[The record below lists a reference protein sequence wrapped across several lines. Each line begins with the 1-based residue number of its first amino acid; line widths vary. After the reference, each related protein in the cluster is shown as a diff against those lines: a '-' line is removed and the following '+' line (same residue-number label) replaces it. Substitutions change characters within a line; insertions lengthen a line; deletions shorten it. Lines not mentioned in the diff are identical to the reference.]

1 MSIPQNKH
9 IHHTNSYYAATIDQP
24 AEFPALLE
32 NIESDVCII
41 GAGFT
46 GINTAINLAK
56 KGFDVV
62 VIESAKVGWGASGR
76 NGGQLISG
84 FTFSPELSK
93 IMDDEAI
100 QSVWELGAK
109 SADLVRERIKEY
121 QIECDLKSGFIE
133 VALNKIQM
141 QELVERK
148 ENWEKRGYQHQ
159 LTLVDESEIRNYV
172 GSARYIGGLIDS
184 GSGHLHPLNLCLG
197 EAKVATNLGVRI
209 FEQSR
214 ATSIDFGETV
224 ITETDKG
231 KVKSKYLVIAGNAY
245 IGTLHKY

>member
-9 IHHTNSYYAATIDQP
+9 IHHTNSYYAATINEP
-24 AEFPALLE
+24 AKFPALLE

-62 VIESAKVGWGASGR
+62 IIESAKVGWGASGR

-84 FTFSPELSK
+84 LTFSPELSK
-93 IMDDEAI
+93 IMDDKAVY
-100 QSVWELGAK
+100 SVWVLGAK

-148 ENWEKRGYQHQ
+148 ENWEKR
-159 LTLVDESEIRNYV
+159 
-172 GSARYIGGLIDS
+172 
-184 GSGHLHPLNLCLG
+184 
-197 EAKVATNLGVRI
+197 
-209 FEQSR
+209 
-214 ATSIDFGETV
+214 
-224 ITETDKG
+224 
-231 KVKSKYLVIAGNAY
+231 
-245 IGTLHKY
+245 

>member
-1 MSIPQNKH
+1 MSIPQNEHLK
-9 IHHTNSYYAATIDQP
+9 HTNSYYAATINEP
-24 AEFPALLE
+24 IEFPALIE
-32 NIESDVCII
+32 KIESDVCII

-62 VIESAKVGWGASGR
+62 ILETAKVGWGASGR

-84 FTFSPELSK
+84 FTFSPKLSK
-93 IMDDEAI
+93 IMDDEAV

-109 SADLVRERIKEY
+109 SADLVRERIQEH

-133 VALNKIQM
+133 VALNKVQM

-214 ATSIDFGETV
+214 AIAIDFGETV
-224 ITETDKG
+224 ITKTNKG
-231 KVKSKYLVIAGNAY
+231 KVKSKYLVVAGNAY
-245 IGTLHKY
+245 I